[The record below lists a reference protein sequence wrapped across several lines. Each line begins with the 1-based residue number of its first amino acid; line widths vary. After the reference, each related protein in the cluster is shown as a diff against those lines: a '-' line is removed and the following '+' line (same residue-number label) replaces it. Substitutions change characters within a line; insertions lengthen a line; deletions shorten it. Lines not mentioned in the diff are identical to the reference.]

1 VIDPLKPVAPGVLPT
16 PIAAPAAPAKGG
28 VSFGDLLADRLDA
41 SAPKLNFSSHALDRI
56 RQRGIP
62 VDETRLGA
70 GVDRAAAKGART
82 ALVLMDQAAF
92 VVAAQNRTVITA
104 VDREHMREQVF
115 TNIDSAVLA

>member
-1 VIDPLKPVAPGVLPT
+1 MIIDPVQPVAGQGIP
-16 PIAAPAAPAKGG
+16 APAAPAAQTGSS
-28 VSFGDLLADRLDA
+28 SFGDLLAKRIEAGKPLH
-41 SAPKLNFSSHALDRI
+41 FSGHALERI

-62 VDETRLGA
+62 VDEARIGA

-82 ALVLMDQAAF
+82 ALVLTDQAAF

-104 VDREHMREQVF
+104 VDRENLRDQVF

>member
-1 VIDPLKPVAPGVLPT
+1 VIIDPVKPVAGPGPH
-16 PIAAPAAPAKGG
+16 APAAPAAQPTGT
-28 VSFGDLLADRLDA
+28 VFGDLLAKRIESGKPLQ
-41 SAPKLNFSSHALDRI
+41 FSGHALERI

-62 VDETRLGA
+62 VDEARIGA

-82 ALVLMDQAAF
+82 ALVLTDRAAF

-104 VDREHMREQVF
+104 VDREHLRDQVF

>member
-1 VIDPLKPVAPGVLPT
+1 MIDVIKPVAPGTLPAPT
-16 PIAAPAAPAKGG
+16 AARVAQAPGG
-28 VSFGDLLADRLDA
+28 VSFGDLLAQRLDA
-41 SAPKLNFSSHALDRI
+41 PKPLNFSSHALDRI

-82 ALVLMDQAAF
+82 ALVLIDQAAF

>member
-1 VIDPLKPVAPGVLPT
+1 MIDPLKPVGPSSAPVIP
-16 PIAAPAAPAKGG
+16 AAPAAPATGG
-28 VSFGDLLADRLDA
+28 ASFGDVLARRLAA
-41 SAPKLNFSSHALDRI
+41 SKPLNFSGHALDRI

-62 VDETRLGA
+62 VDEARIGA

-82 ALVLMDQAAF
+82 ALVLTDQAAF

-104 VDREHMREQVF
+104 VDRESLRDQVF

>member
-1 VIDPLKPVAPGVLPT
+1 VIIDPVKPVAGPGPH
-16 PIAAPAAPAKGG
+16 APAAPAAQPAGTA
-28 VSFGDLLADRLDA
+28 FGDLLAKRIEATKPLQ
-41 SAPKLNFSSHALDRI
+41 FSGHALERI

-62 VDETRLGA
+62 VDEARIGA

-82 ALVLMDQAAF
+82 ALVLTDQAAF

-104 VDREHMREQVF
+104 VDRENLRDQVF

>member
-1 VIDPLKPVAPGVLPT
+1 VPTLIPIWPFLTETDAATPLPVEPSA
-16 PIAAPAAPAKGG
+16 
-28 VSFGDLLADRLDA
+28 FGDLLAKRIEAGKPLT
-41 SAPKLNFSSHALDRI
+41 FSGHALDRI

-62 VDETRLGA
+62 VDEARIGA

-82 ALVLMDQAAF
+82 ALVLTDQAAF

-104 VDREHMREQVF
+104 VDREHLRDQVF